1 MIKRIG
7 LMALLALLC
16 LALPTSAL
24 AQDYYFQLPQL
35 TIDVFWNEDGT
46 QSLDY
51 TFVFANDPSG
61 HAIEYVDLGL
71 PNSDF
76 DVTSISASVDGNPLT
91 YISRSEFQGE
101 GSDGV
106 AVGLGAHSI
115 PPGQTGTVRI
125 YVGKVS
131 SVLYADSKD
140 PDYASAVFKNAYFVS
155 SIIYGK
161 TDLTVNYHLPP
172 GVQPDEPRWHAAPAG
187 FPDEPQTGFDNEGR
201 IIYTWN
207 NPNANGYTQ
216 YQFGASFPKTYIP
229 ASAIVRKD
237 PFAWVK
243 EIDVEVLIPFCCIS
257 FFVGSIGWGIYSENK
272 RKLQYLPPKIKIEG
286 HGIKRG
292 LTAVEAAILL
302 EEPLDKV
309 LTMILFSV
317 IKKNAAE
324 VTKRDPLTLKVSEP
338 QPESLTSYDKD
349 FLTAMAESGANRT
362 KALRDTIVALVGS
375 VGEKMKGFSRKETL
389 DYYRDITKRAW
400 SQVEAANT
408 PEVKSQVFD
417 NVMEWTMLDRNYDDR
432 TRDVFRSAPVYVP
445 TWWGR
450 YDPSYHSA
458 PKVSTSSPSS
468 PSSGPVSMPHLPG
481 SDFAAS
487 VVNGVQTFSGKVLG
501 DVGNFTSRVTGV
513 TNPPPKPSTSSSGRS
528 RGGGGGRSGGCAC
541 ACACAC
547 AGCACACAGGGR

>member
-1 MIKRIG
+1 MIKRVF
-7 LMALLALLC
+7 LMIFLAFLC

-35 TIDVFWNEDGT
+35 TIDVYWNEDGT
-46 QSLDY
+46 QALDY

-61 HAIEYVDLGL
+61 HSIEYVDLGL

-76 DVTSISASVDGNPLT
+76 DESSITASVNGTPVY
-91 YISRSEFQGE
+91 YISRSEFQGQ
-101 GSDGV
+101 GSSGV
-106 AVGLGAHSI
+106 AVGLGSNSI

-131 SVLYADSKD
+131 SVLYTDSED
-140 PDYASAVFKNAYFVS
+140 DNYASAVFKNAYFES
-155 SIIYGK
+155 SIISGK
-161 TDLTVNYHLPP
+161 TDLTVTYHLPP
-172 GVQPDEPRWHAAPAG
+172 SVQPDEPRWHAAPYG
-187 FPDEPQTGFDNEGR
+187 FPDEPQTGFDDDGR

-207 NPNANGYTQ
+207 NPDANGYTQ
-216 YQFGASFPKTYIP
+216 YQFGASFPKSYIP
-229 ASAIVRKD
+229 ASTIVRPD
-237 PFAWVK
+237 PFAW
-243 EIDVEVLIPFCCIS
+243 INNINFEVLFPLCCVSI
-257 FFVGSIGWGIYSENK
+257 FIGSIGWGIYSENR

-309 LTMILFSV
+309 MTMILFSV
-317 IKKNAAE
+317 IKKNAVE
-324 VTKRDPLTLKVSEP
+324 VVKRDPLTIKNLEP
-338 QPESLTSYDKD
+338 QPESLTAYDKD
-349 FLTAMAESGANRT
+349 FLAAMAESGASRT
-362 KALRDTIVALVGS
+362 KALRDTVVALIRS

-400 SQVEAANT
+400 AQVEGANT

-417 NVMEWTMLDRNYDDR
+417 EVMEWTMLDRNYDDR
-432 TRDVFRSAPVYVP
+432 TRDVFRNAPVYIP

-450 YDPSYHSA
+450 YDPSYHTM
-458 PKVSTSSPSS
+458 PKVITPSS
-468 PSSGPVSMPHLPG
+468 SSQPGASQPTSMPNLPG

-487 VVNGVQTFSGKVLG
+487 VVNGVQNFSGKVLG
-501 DVGNFTSRVTGV
+501 DVSNFTSRVTGV
-513 TNPPPKPSTSSSGRS
+513 TNPPPKPSSSSSSGRS
-528 RGGGGGRSGGCAC
+528 RGGGGGGGC